1 MVKLTLAAFH
11 ISTVP
16 NIGKGVKDLTVK
28 ICNNTVARSLLLL
41 FLKDDNGR

>member
-1 MVKLTLAAFH
+1 MVNLTLAAFH
-11 ISTVP
+11 ISTVA

-28 ICNNTVARSLLLL
+28 ICNNTVARSLLL